1 MTDEMIA
8 RLVEESMN
16 RTVELDEKDLE
27 AVAILK
33 ALNDPENAES
43 ILKDHI
49 ETQTGVALDQD
60 SINIHGEAK

>member
-1 MTDEMIA
+1 MTDEMIE
-8 RLVEESMN
+8 RWVEEVMQ
-16 RTVELDEKDLE
+16 REAELSDKDLE

-49 ETQTGVALDQD
+49 ETQTGVTLD
-60 SINIHGEAK
+60 